1 MCKVMKVMFAFAGC
15 CARELHPPLD
25 CDRELATFDKS
36 SPRPQTDPHLTAL
49 ASTTPPT
56 TARACL
62 GRFTLLRGLCMGK
75 RKQKKKGASP
85 VVGWRLANKG

>member
-1 MCKVMKVMFAFAGC
+1 MCKVMKVMFAVAVC
-15 CARELHPPLD
+15 CTRELQPPLD

-62 GRFTLLRGLCMGK
+62 GEIYVVAQALYGKKEAEEKGCFTSC
-75 RKQKKKGASP
+75 
-85 VVGWRLANKG
+85 GWRLANKG